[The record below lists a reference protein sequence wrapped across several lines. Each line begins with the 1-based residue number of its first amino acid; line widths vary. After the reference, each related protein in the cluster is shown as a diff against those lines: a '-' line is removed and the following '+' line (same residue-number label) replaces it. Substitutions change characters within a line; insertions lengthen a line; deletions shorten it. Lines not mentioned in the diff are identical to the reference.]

1 MLENVWDISKP
12 GNLIWDGPTHFFPT
26 TLCGVLVF
34 DSVSRASS
42 SSSAR
47 LLRSHFVTHHLW
59 HNFVQHHL
67 CHTPTFTPNFVTHQ
81 LSNTTLSHTIFD
93 TQLWPVTHQ
102 LSHPTLSH
110 TNFQHNFVTH
120 HLWHTTFTC
129 HTPTFT
135 PNFVTHQLST
145 QLCHTL
151 SLTHN
156 FDQHH
161 LWHTTLS
168 HTIFPTQLC
177 HTHQLSHT
185 TLSHTIKSHMAQCHI
200 HLRFTW
206 QAWRNVTSTFVLRG
220 RRGAYGTG
228 WRAWAGLVA
237 RDAAALCVAGVAQCH
252 IHLRFTWQA
261 WRNVISTFVLRG
273 TRGTYDTGWRAWA
286 GFSRLWRRGT
296 LRGRRGTMSYPPSCH
311 VACVAHCHI
320 HLCFAWHAWHLWHW
334 VARLG
339 WF

>member
-1 MLENVWDISKP
+1 MLENVWDISRP

-81 LSNTTLSHTIFD
+81 LS
-93 TQLWPVTHQ
+93 
-102 LSHPTLSH
+102 
-110 TNFQHNFVTH
+110 
-120 HLWHTTFTC
+120 
-129 HTPTFT
+129 
-135 PNFVTHQLST
+135 T
-145 QLCHTL
+145 QLCHTP

-177 HTHQLSHT
+177 HTNFHTQLCH
-185 TLSHTIKSHMAQCHI
+185 TLSSP
-200 HLRFTW
+200 TW
-206 QAWRNVTSTFVLRG
+206 
-220 RRGAYGTG
+220 
-228 WRAWAGLVA
+228 
-237 RDAAALCVAGVAQCH
+237 H
-252 IHLRFTWQA
+252 
-261 WRNVISTFVLRG
+261 NVISTFV
-273 TRGTYDTGWRAWA
+273 
-286 GFSRLWRRGT
+286 S
-296 LRGRRGTMSYPPSCH
+296 RGRRGVMSHPPSF
-311 VACVAHCHI
+311 CVAG
-320 HLCFAWHAWHLWHW
+320 
-334 VARLG
+334 VALLALG
-339 WF
+339 GALGLV